1 MEALGN
7 FIQAYCT
14 PYPID
19 VVRALGATEPGSNVR
34 VPEPIE
40 GDFAVITSTSQDRLE
55 YNETSFYDAVLVG
68 SIAAD
73 VLAVTDVSRG
83 AVPVGMLL
91 TDRGYPD
98 GRIAQG
104 TAIAAQLT
112 GQPGGVGTYRVTVAQ
127 TLPSGT
133 LYAGYRSDV
142 VSQEWKVQVDL
153 HGPNSPN
160 NSNVL
165 DALFRSEVG
174 VDFFASQYDGIAP
187 LNIVSR
193 GLQPFENAEQEVEWR
208 WVLEADLN
216 VVIEV
221 RTPQMFFDEA
231 RVALQQ
237 VGVIYAPPPSSS

>member
-1 MEALGN
+1 
-7 FIQAYCT
+7 
-14 PYPID
+14 
-19 VVRALGATEPGSNVR
+19 
-34 VPEPIE
+34 
-40 GDFAVITSTSQDRLE
+40 
-55 YNETSFYDAVLVG
+55 
-68 SIAAD
+68 
-73 VLAVTDVSRG
+73 
-83 AVPVGMLL
+83 
-91 TDRGYPD
+91 
-98 GRIAQG
+98 
-104 TAIAAQLT
+104 
-112 GQPGGVGTYRVTVAQ
+112 
-127 TLPSGT
+127 
-133 LYAGYRSDV
+133 
-142 VSQEWKVQVDL
+142 
-153 HGPNSPN
+153 
-160 NSNVL
+160 VL